1 MIVEAEQ
8 ISSGSATVSGNR
20 ARVVLNLS
28 FPNFKRVRLLL
39 VIFGERLVQVIT
51 LHAFPLTNTN
61 TVCTFQTPPCVRSER
76 LRVYRQ
82 HGKWKDVKTN
92 ENS

>member
-8 ISSGSATVSGNR
+8 ISSGSATVPGNR

-51 LHAFPLTNTN
+51 LHAFPLTNPTHRVYIQN
-61 TVCTFQTPPCVRSER
+61 ASVCTFRTSPCVPTTWKMER
-76 LRVYRQ
+76 C
-82 HGKWKDVKTN
+82 
-92 ENS
+92 